1 MKTNWQKDIHD
12 RLGSYEKDAPEGLW
26 EGISRELPKLNDGV
40 MLTHK
45 PQRTAK
51 FRMWRVAGVAA
62 AASVALVIGYNFL
75 GNSAKD
81 NINIATNT
89 PKHPNMLASNQKPL
103 GNEPTGVCAEQATHS
118 ADDLLSEQPV
128 LASASMEQPV
138 LASAS
143 TEQPTLA
150 NASTETDVK
159 VISSKEENSSKE
171 EYSKK
176 EENGKEN
183 EQAEVKPEKREDSR
197 VLPKSQN
204 DALLAYND
212 LTERRGSADVSSR
225 WSVSTGAMGG
235 LGASSTTTAYGDYLV
250 LASPGVMD
258 AKDSPMLDMNTVNR
272 DVEQKTEYDH
282 HLPIRIGLS
291 VAYALTDRLSIS
303 SGLTYTRLSSDI
315 KDASRESKYIGE
327 QRLHYVGIP
336 VNVSYKVASFRWI
349 SLYGTAG
356 VLAEKCVSGT
366 TDEGYVENNTMKYT
380 NTQDISSKP
389 LQMSVNA
396 GVGIQFDFVD
406 NVGIYAE
413 PGLSYYFD
421 DGSAL
426 QTIYK
431 EKPLNF
437 NLNVG
442 VRFKL
447 GKWKQ

>member
-62 AASVALVIGYNFL
+62 AASVALVIGYSFL

-89 PKHPNMLASNQKPL
+89 PKHPNMLASNKKSL

-212 LTERRGSADVSSR
+212 LTERRGSADASSR
-225 WSVSTGAMGG
+225 WTVSTGAMGG
-235 LGASSTTTAYGDYLV
+235 LGASGTTTAYGDYLV
-250 LASPGVMD
+250 LSCPGVMD

-282 HLPIRIGLS
+282 HLPIRIGLN

-336 VNVSYKVASFRWI
+336 VNVSYKVASFRWLG
-349 SLYGTAG
+349 LYGTAG

-396 GVGIQFDFVD
+396 GVGIQFDFID

-447 GKWKQ
+447 GKWKP

>member
-26 EGISRELPKLNDGV
+26 EGISRRMPKLNDGG
-40 MLTHK
+40 MLTDK

-62 AASVALVIGYNFL
+62 AASVALVIGYNLL
-75 GNSAKD
+75 GNDVQD
-81 NINIATNT
+81 NINIPTNT
-89 PKHPNMLASNQKPL
+89 TKHPNILASNKKPL
-103 GNEPTGVCAEQATHS
+103 GNEPTGICAEQATHS
-118 ADDLLSEQPV
+118 ADDLLSEQPA
-128 LASASMEQPV
+128 LAK
-138 LASAS
+138 AS

-150 NASTETDVK
+150 SASTETDVK
-159 VISSKEENSSKE
+159 EISSKKENSKEEN
-171 EYSKK
+171 
-176 EENGKEN
+176 G
-183 EQAEVKPEKREDSR
+183 QAEVKPEKREDNR
-197 VLPKSQN
+197 MLRKNQD

-212 LTERRGSADVSSR
+212 VTERSGSTDAPSR

-235 LGASSTTTAYGDYLV
+235 LGASGTTTAYGDYLV
-250 LASPGVMD
+250 LSCPGGAD
-258 AKDSPMLDMNTVNR
+258 TKNSPMLDMSSVNR
-272 DVEQKTEYDH
+272 DVETKTEYEH

-315 KDASRESKYIGE
+315 KDPSRESKYIGE
-327 QRLHYVGIP
+327 QRLHYIGIP

-396 GVGIQFDFVD
+396 GVGIQFDFID

-447 GKWKQ
+447 EKRKP

>member
-26 EGISRELPKLNDGV
+26 EGISRELPKLNDGG
-40 MLTHK
+40 MLTDK

-51 FRMWRVAGVAA
+51 FRMWRVAGVAV

-75 GNSAKD
+75 GNDVQD
-81 NINIATNT
+81 NINIPTNT
-89 PKHPNMLASNQKPL
+89 TNHHNMLASNKKPL
-103 GNEPTGVCAEQATHS
+103 GNEPTDICADQVTHS
-118 ADDLLSEQPV
+118 ADDLLSEQPK
-128 LASASMEQPV
+128 LYKAY
-138 LASAS
+138 

-150 NASTETDVK
+150 SASTETDVK
-159 VISSKEENSSKE
+159 EISSKEENS
-171 EYSKK
+171 KK
-176 EENGKEN
+176 ENKQTET
-183 EQAEVKPEKREDSR
+183 KPAKREDSY
-197 VLPKSQN
+197 VLPHN
-204 DALLAYND
+204 PDNNLLAFND
-212 LTERRGSADVSSR
+212 MTERRGDEDAPSR

-235 LGASSTTTAYGDYLV
+235 LGASGTTTAYGDHLV
-250 LASPGVMD
+250 FSSPGVAD
-258 AKDSPMLDMNTVNR
+258 TKDSPMLDMNTINR
-272 DVEQKTEYDH
+272 DIETKTEYDH

-303 SGLTYTRLSSDI
+303 SGLTYTRLASDI

-336 VNVSYKVASFRWI
+336 VNVSYKVASFRWLG
-349 SLYGTAG
+349 LYGTAG

-380 NTQDISSKP
+380 NTHDISSKP

-396 GVGIQFDFVD
+396 GVGIQFDLID

-447 GKWKQ
+447 EKRKP

>member
-26 EGISRELPKLNDGV
+26 EGISRRMPKLNDGG
-40 MLTHK
+40 MLTDK

-75 GNSAKD
+75 GNDTKD
-81 NINIATNT
+81 NINIPTNT

-103 GNEPTGVCAEQATHS
+103 GNEPTGVNADQTTHS
-118 ADDLLSEQPV
+118 ADNLLSEQPT
-128 LASASMEQPV
+128 LASA
-138 LASAS
+138 L

-150 NASTETDVK
+150 SASTETDVK
-159 VISSKEENSSKE
+159 EISSKEED
-171 EYSKK
+171 SKK

-212 LTERRGSADVSSR
+212 LTERRGSADASSR
-225 WSVSTGAMGG
+225 WTVSTGAMGG
-235 LGASSTTTAYGDYLV
+235 LGASGTTTAYGDYLV
-250 LASPGVMD
+250 LSCPGGAD
-258 AKDSPMLDMNTVNR
+258 TKDSPMLDMSSVNR
-272 DVEQKTEYDH
+272 DVETKTEYEH

-336 VNVSYKVASFRWI
+336 VNVSYKVASFRWLG
-349 SLYGTAG
+349 LYGTAG

-380 NTQDISSKP
+380 NTHDISSKP

-396 GVGIQFDFVD
+396 GVGIQFDFID

-447 GKWKQ
+447 EKRKP

>member
-26 EGISRELPKLNDGV
+26 EGISRRMPKLNDGV

-75 GNSAKD
+75 GNDTKD

-89 PKHPNMLASNQKPL
+89 TNHHNMLASSQKPI
-103 GNEPTGVCAEQATHS
+103 GNEPTDICADQATHS
-118 ADDLLSEQPV
+118 ADDLLSEQPT
-128 LASASMEQPV
+128 LAN
-138 LASAS
+138 AS

-150 NASTETDVK
+150 SASTETDVK
-159 VISSKEENSSKE
+159 EIGSKEENSSKE
-171 EYSKK
+171 EDSKK

-235 LGASSTTTAYGDYLV
+235 LGASGTTTAYGDYLV
-250 LASPGVMD
+250 LSCPGGAD
-258 AKDSPMLDMNTVNR
+258 TKDSPMLDMNTVNR

-336 VNVSYKVASFRWI
+336 VNVSYKVASFRWLG
-349 SLYGTAG
+349 LYGTAG

-396 GVGIQFDFVD
+396 GVGIQFDIID

-447 GKWKQ
+447 SKY

>member
-26 EGISRELPKLNDGV
+26 EGISRELPKLNDGD

-45 PQRTAK
+45 PQRTAM

-62 AASVALVIGYNFL
+62 AASVALVIGYSFL
-75 GNSAKD
+75 GNDVQD
-81 NINIATNT
+81 NINIPTNT
-89 PKHPNMLASNQKPL
+89 TKHPNMLASSQKPL
-103 GNEPTGVCAEQATHS
+103 GNEPTGVSADQTTHS
-118 ADDLLSEQPV
+118 ADNLLAEQPT
-128 LASASMEQPV
+128 LAKASTEQPK

-150 NASTETDVK
+150 SASMETDVK
-159 VISSKEENSSKE
+159 EISSKEENS
-171 EYSKK
+171 K
-176 EENGKEN
+176 EENKQTET
-183 EQAEVKPEKREDSR
+183 KPMKREDGY
-197 VLPKSQN
+197 VLPHNQDN
-204 DALLAYND
+204 NLLAFND
-212 LTERRGSADVSSR
+212 MTERRGDEDAPSR

-235 LGASSTTTAYGDYLV
+235 LGASGTTTAYGDHLV
-250 LASPGVMD
+250 LSSPGVAD
-258 AKDSPMLDMNTVNR
+258 TKDSPMLDMNTINR
-272 DVEQKTEYDH
+272 DIETKTEYDH

-336 VNVSYKVASFRWI
+336 VNVSYKVASSRWI

-396 GVGIQFDFVD
+396 GVGIQFDFID

-447 GKWKQ
+447 SKY

>member
-26 EGISRELPKLNDGV
+26 EGISRKLPKLNDGV

-62 AASVALVIGYNFL
+62 AASVALVIGYSFL
-75 GNSAKD
+75 GNDVQD
-81 NINIATNT
+81 NINIPTNT
-89 PKHPNMLASNQKPL
+89 TKHPNMLASSQKPL
-103 GNEPTGVCAEQATHS
+103 GNEPTGVSADQTTHS
-118 ADDLLSEQPV
+118 ADNLLAEQPT
-128 LASASMEQPV
+128 LAKASTEQPK

-150 NASTETDVK
+150 SASTETDVK
-159 VISSKEENSSKE
+159 EISSKEENS
-171 EYSKK
+171 K
-176 EENGKEN
+176 EENKQTET
-183 EQAEVKPEKREDSR
+183 KPVKREDSY
-197 VLPKSQN
+197 VLPHNQDN
-204 DALLAYND
+204 NLLAFND
-212 LTERRGSADVSSR
+212 MTERRGDEDAPSR

-235 LGASSTTTAYGDYLV
+235 LGASGTTTAYGDYLV
-250 LASPGVMD
+250 LSCPGVAD
-258 AKDSPMLDMNTVNR
+258 TKDSPMLDMNTINR
-272 DVEQKTEYDH
+272 DIETKTEYDH

-303 SGLTYTRLSSDI
+303 SGLTYMRLSSDI

-336 VNVSYKVASFRWI
+336 VNVSYKVASSRWI

-366 TDEGYVENNTMKYT
+366 TDEGYAENNTMKYT

-396 GVGIQFDFVD
+396 GVGIQFDIID

-447 GKWKQ
+447 SKY

>member
-26 EGISRELPKLNDGV
+26 EGISRRMPKLNDGG
-40 MLTHK
+40 MLTDK

-75 GNSAKD
+75 GNDTKD
-81 NINIATNT
+81 NINIPTNT
-89 PKHPNMLASNQKPL
+89 TKHPNILASNKKPI

-118 ADDLLSEQPV
+118 ADDLLSDQPK
-128 LASASMEQPV
+128 LAN
-138 LASAS
+138 AS

-150 NASTETDVK
+150 SASTETNVK
-159 VISSKEENSSKE
+159 EIGSKEENS
-171 EYSKK
+171 KK
-176 EENGKEN
+176 ENG
-183 EQAEVKPEKREDSR
+183 QTEVKPEKREDNR
-197 VLPKSQN
+197 MLRKNQD

-212 LTERRGSADVSSR
+212 VTERSGSTDAPSR

-235 LGASSTTTAYGDYLV
+235 LGASGTTTAYGDYLV
-250 LASPGVMD
+250 LSCPGGAD
-258 AKDSPMLDMNTVNR
+258 TKDSPMLDMSSVNR
-272 DVEQKTEYDH
+272 DVETKTEYEH

-336 VNVSYKVASFRWI
+336 VNVSYKVASSRWI

-380 NTQDISSKP
+380 NTHDISSKP
-389 LQMSVNA
+389 LQMSINA
-396 GVGIQFDFVD
+396 GVGIQFDFID

-447 GKWKQ
+447 EKRKP

>member
-1 MKTNWQKDIHD
+1 MKKNWQKDIHD

-26 EGISRELPKLNDGV
+26 EGISRELPKLNDGG
-40 MLTHK
+40 MLTDK

-62 AASVALVIGYNFL
+62 AASVALVIGYSFL

-89 PKHPNMLASNQKPL
+89 TKHPNMLASSQKPL
-103 GNEPTGVCAEQATHS
+103 GNEPTGVSADQATHS
-118 ADDLLSEQPV
+118 ADDLL
-128 LASASMEQPV
+128 A
-138 LASAS
+138 
-143 TEQPTLA
+143 EQPTLA
-150 NASTETDVK
+150 NASTEQPTLAKASTETDVK
-159 VISSKEENSSKE
+159 EIGSKEENS
-171 EYSKK
+171 K
-176 EENGKEN
+176 EENKQTET
-183 EQAEVKPEKREDSR
+183 KPAKREDSY
-197 VLPKSQN
+197 VLPHN
-204 DALLAYND
+204 PDNNLLAFND
-212 LTERRGSADVSSR
+212 MTERRGDEDAPSR

-235 LGASSTTTAYGDYLV
+235 LGASGTTTAYGDHLV
-250 LASPGVMD
+250 LSSPGVAD
-258 AKDSPMLDMNTVNR
+258 TKDSPMLDMNTINR
-272 DVEQKTEYDH
+272 DIETKTEYEH

-315 KDASRESKYIGE
+315 KDTSRESKYIGE

-336 VNVSYKVASFRWI
+336 VNVSYKVASSRWI

-366 TDEGYVENNTMKYT
+366 TDEGYVENNTMKHT

-396 GVGIQFDFVD
+396 GVGIQFDFID

-447 GKWKQ
+447 SKY

>member
-26 EGISRELPKLNDGV
+26 EGISRRMPKLNDGV

-51 FRMWRVAGVAA
+51 FWMWRVAGVAA

-75 GNSAKD
+75 GNDTKD

-89 PKHPNMLASNQKPL
+89 TKHPNILASNKKPL
-103 GNEPTGVCAEQATHS
+103 GNEPTDICADQATHS
-118 ADDLLSEQPV
+118 ADDLLAEQPT
-128 LASASMEQPV
+128 LAN
-138 LASAS
+138 AS

-150 NASTETDVK
+150 NASTEQPALASASTETDVK
-159 VISSKEENSSKE
+159 EISSKEENSSKE
-171 EYSKK
+171 EDSKK
-176 EENGKEN
+176 ENGKEN

-212 LTERRGSADVSSR
+212 LTERRGSADALSR
-225 WSVSTGAMGG
+225 WTVSTGAMGG
-235 LGASSTTTAYGDYLV
+235 LGASGTTTAYGDYLV
-250 LASPGVMD
+250 LASPGAMD

-303 SGLTYTRLSSDI
+303 SGLTYTRLASDI

-336 VNVSYKVASFRWI
+336 VNVSYKVASSRWI

-396 GVGIQFDFVD
+396 GVGIQFDFID

-447 GKWKQ
+447 GK

>member
-45 PQRTAK
+45 PQRNAA

-75 GNSAKD
+75 GNDVQD
-81 NINIATNT
+81 NINIPTNT
-89 PKHPNMLASNQKPL
+89 TNHHNMLASNKKPI

-118 ADDLLSEQPV
+118 ADDLLSEQPK
-128 LASASMEQPV
+128 LYKAY
-138 LASAS
+138 

-150 NASTETDVK
+150 SASTETDVK
-159 VISSKEENSSKE
+159 EISSKEENS
-171 EYSKK
+171 KK
-176 EENGKEN
+176 ENG
-183 EQAEVKPEKREDSR
+183 QTEVKPEKREDNR
-197 VLPKSQN
+197 MLRKNQD

-212 LTERRGSADVSSR
+212 VTERSGSTDAPSR

-235 LGASSTTTAYGDYLV
+235 LGASGTTTAYGDYLV
-250 LASPGVMD
+250 LSCPGVMD
-258 AKDSPMLDMNTVNR
+258 TKDSPMLDMSSVNR
-272 DVEQKTEYDH
+272 DEETKTEYAH

-336 VNVSYKVASFRWI
+336 VNVSYKVASSRWI

-380 NTQDISSKP
+380 NTHDISSKP
-389 LQMSVNA
+389 LQMSINA
-396 GVGIQFDFVD
+396 GVGIQFDFID

-447 GKWKQ
+447 EKRKP

>member
-75 GNSAKD
+75 GNDVQD
-81 NINIATNT
+81 NINIPTNT
-89 PKHPNMLASNQKPL
+89 TNHHNMLASNKKPL
-103 GNEPTGVCAEQATHS
+103 GNDPTGVCAEQATHS
-118 ADDLLSEQPV
+118 EDNLL
-128 LASASMEQPV
+128 A
-138 LASAS
+138 
-143 TEQPTLA
+143 EQPTLA
-150 NASTETDVK
+150 NASTEQPTLASASMETDVK
-159 VISSKEENSSKE
+159 EISNKEENSKEENN
-171 EYSKK
+171 SKK
-176 EENGKEN
+176 EENSKKEN
-183 EQAEVKPEKREDSR
+183 GQTEVKPEKREDNR
-197 VLPKSQN
+197 MLRKNQD

-212 LTERRGSADVSSR
+212 VTERRGSADASSR
-225 WSVSTGAMGG
+225 WTVSTGAMGG
-235 LGASSTTTAYGDYLV
+235 LGASGTTTAYSDYLV
-250 LASPGVMD
+250 LSCPGVAD
-258 AKDSPMLDMNTVNR
+258 TKDSPMLDMSSVNR
-272 DVEQKTEYDH
+272 DVETKTEYEH

-336 VNVSYKVASFRWI
+336 VNASYKVASSRWI

-380 NTQDISSKP
+380 NTHDISSKP

-396 GVGIQFDFVD
+396 GVGIQFDFID

-447 GKWKQ
+447 EKRKP

>member
-26 EGISRELPKLNDGV
+26 EGISRRMPKLNDGG
-40 MLTHK
+40 MLTDK

-51 FRMWRVAGVAA
+51 FRMWRVAGVAV

-75 GNSAKD
+75 GNDVQD
-81 NINIATNT
+81 NINIPTNT
-89 PKHPNMLASNQKPL
+89 TNHHNMLASSQKPI

-118 ADDLLSEQPV
+118 ADDLLSEQPK
-128 LASASMEQPV
+128 LAK
-138 LASAS
+138 
-143 TEQPTLA
+143 
-150 NASTETDVK
+150 ASTETDVK
-159 VISSKEENSSKE
+159 EIGSKKENSKEEN
-171 EYSKK
+171 
-176 EENGKEN
+176 G
-183 EQAEVKPEKREDSR
+183 QTEVKPEKREDNR
-197 VLPKSQN
+197 MLRKNQD

-212 LTERRGSADVSSR
+212 VTERSGSTDAPSR

-235 LGASSTTTAYGDYLV
+235 LGASGTTTAYGDYLV
-250 LASPGVMD
+250 LSCPGVMD
-258 AKDSPMLDMNTVNR
+258 TKDSPMLDMSSVNR
-272 DVEQKTEYDH
+272 DEETKTEYEH

-336 VNVSYKVASFRWI
+336 VNVSYKVASSRWI

-380 NTQDISSKP
+380 NTHDISSKP

-396 GVGIQFDFVD
+396 GVGIQFDFID

-447 GKWKQ
+447 EKRKP

>member
-26 EGISRELPKLNDGV
+26 EGISRRMPKLNDGG
-40 MLTHK
+40 MLTDK

-51 FRMWRVAGVAA
+51 FRMWRVAGVAV

-75 GNSAKD
+75 GNDVQD
-81 NINIATNT
+81 NINIPTNT
-89 PKHPNMLASNQKPL
+89 TNHHNMLASNKKPI

-118 ADDLLSEQPV
+118 ADDLLSEQPK
-128 LASASMEQPV
+128 LYKAY
-138 LASAS
+138 

-150 NASTETDVK
+150 SASTETDVK
-159 VISSKEENSSKE
+159 EIGSKEENS
-171 EYSKK
+171 KK
-176 EENGKEN
+176 ENG
-183 EQAEVKPEKREDSR
+183 QTEVKPEKREDNR
-197 VLPKSQN
+197 MLRKNQD

-212 LTERRGSADVSSR
+212 VTERSGSTDAPSR

-235 LGASSTTTAYGDYLV
+235 LGASGTTTAYGDYLV
-250 LASPGVMD
+250 LSCPGGAD
-258 AKDSPMLDMNTVNR
+258 TKDSPMLDMSSVNR
-272 DVEQKTEYDH
+272 DEETKTEYEH

-336 VNVSYKVASFRWI
+336 VNVSYKVASSRWI

-380 NTQDISSKP
+380 NTHDISSKP

-396 GVGIQFDFVD
+396 GVGIQFDFID

-447 GKWKQ
+447 SKF

>member
-26 EGISRELPKLNDGV
+26 EGISRRMPKLNDGG
-40 MLTHK
+40 MLTDK

-75 GNSAKD
+75 GNDTKD
-81 NINIATNT
+81 NINIPTNT
-89 PKHPNMLASNQKPL
+89 TKHPNMLASNKKPL
-103 GNEPTGVCAEQATHS
+103 GNEPTGICADQATHS
-118 ADDLLSEQPV
+118 ADDLLSEQPA
-128 LASASMEQPV
+128 LAK
-138 LASAS
+138 AS

-159 VISSKEENSSKE
+159 EISSKKENSKEEN
-171 EYSKK
+171 
-176 EENGKEN
+176 G
-183 EQAEVKPEKREDSR
+183 QTEVKPEKREDNR
-197 VLPKSQN
+197 MLRKNQD

-212 LTERRGSADVSSR
+212 VTERSGSTDAPSR

-235 LGASSTTTAYGDYLV
+235 LGASGTTTAYGDYLV
-250 LASPGVMD
+250 LSCPGGAD
-258 AKDSPMLDMNTVNR
+258 TKDSPMLDMSSVNR

-336 VNVSYKVASFRWI
+336 VNVSYKVASSRWI

-396 GVGIQFDFVD
+396 GVGIQFDFID

-447 GKWKQ
+447 SKF

>member
-26 EGISRELPKLNDGV
+26 EGISRRMPKLNDGG
-40 MLTHK
+40 MLTDK

-51 FRMWRVAGVAA
+51 FRMWRVAGVAV

-75 GNSAKD
+75 GNDTKD
-81 NINIATNT
+81 NINIPTNT
-89 PKHPNMLASNQKPL
+89 TKHPNILASNKKPI

-118 ADDLLSEQPV
+118 ADDLLSEQPK
-128 LASASMEQPV
+128 LYKAY
-138 LASAS
+138 

-150 NASTETDVK
+150 SASTETDVK
-159 VISSKEENSSKE
+159 EISSKEENS
-171 EYSKK
+171 KK
-176 EENGKEN
+176 ENG
-183 EQAEVKPEKREDSR
+183 QTEVKPEKREDNR
-197 VLPKSQN
+197 MIRKNQD

-212 LTERRGSADVSSR
+212 VTERSGSTDAPSR

-235 LGASSTTTAYGDYLV
+235 LGASGTTTAYGDYLV
-250 LASPGVMD
+250 LSCPGVMD
-258 AKDSPMLDMNTVNR
+258 TKDSPMLDMSSVNR
-272 DVEQKTEYDH
+272 DEETKTEYEH

-336 VNVSYKVASFRWI
+336 VNVSYKVASSRWI

-380 NTQDISSKP
+380 NTHDISSKP
-389 LQMSVNA
+389 LQMSINA
-396 GVGIQFDFVD
+396 GVGIQFDFID

-447 GKWKQ
+447 EKRKP

>member
-62 AASVALVIGYNFL
+62 AASVALVIGYSFL

-89 PKHPNMLASNQKPL
+89 PKHPNMLASSQKPL

-118 ADDLLSEQPV
+118 EDNLLAEQPT
-128 LASASMEQPV
+128 LASASMEP
-138 LASAS
+138 
-143 TEQPTLA
+143 
-150 NASTETDVK
+150 DVK
-159 VISSKEENSSKE
+159 EISSKEENS
-171 EYSKK
+171 K
-176 EENGKEN
+176 EENKQTE
-183 EQAEVKPEKREDSR
+183 AKTAKREDSY
-197 VLPKSQN
+197 VLPHN
-204 DALLAYND
+204 PDNNLLAFND
-212 LTERRGSADVSSR
+212 MTERSGDEDAPSR

-235 LGASSTTTAYGDYLV
+235 LGASGTTIAYGDHLV
-250 LASPGVMD
+250 LSSPGVAD
-258 AKDSPMLDMNTVNR
+258 TKDSPMLDMNTINR
-272 DVEQKTEYDH
+272 DIETKTEYEH

-315 KDASRESKYIGE
+315 KDTSRESKYIGE

-336 VNVSYKVASFRWI
+336 VNVSYKVASSRWI

-366 TDEGYVENNTMKYT
+366 TDEGYVENNTMKHT

-396 GVGIQFDFVD
+396 GVGIQFDFID

-447 GKWKQ
+447 SKY

>member
-26 EGISRELPKLNDGV
+26 EGISRELPKLNDGG
-40 MLTHK
+40 MLTDK

-75 GNSAKD
+75 GNDVQD
-81 NINIATNT
+81 NINIPTNT
-89 PKHPNMLASNQKPL
+89 TNHHNMLASNKKPL
-103 GNEPTGVCAEQATHS
+103 GNEPTDICADQVTHS
-118 ADDLLSEQPV
+118 ADDLLSDQPK
-128 LASASMEQPV
+128 LAN
-138 LASAS
+138 AS

-150 NASTETDVK
+150 SASTETNVK
-159 VISSKEENSSKE
+159 EIGSKEENS
-171 EYSKK
+171 KK
-176 EENGKEN
+176 ENG
-183 EQAEVKPEKREDSR
+183 QTEVKPEKREDNR
-197 VLPKSQN
+197 MLRKNQD

-212 LTERRGSADVSSR
+212 VTERSGSTDAPSR

-235 LGASSTTTAYGDYLV
+235 LGASGTTTAYGDYLV
-250 LASPGVMD
+250 LSCPGGAD
-258 AKDSPMLDMNTVNR
+258 TKDSPMLDMSSVNR
-272 DVEQKTEYDH
+272 DVETKTEYEH

-336 VNVSYKVASFRWI
+336 VNVSYKVASFRWLG
-349 SLYGTAG
+349 LYGTAG

-380 NTQDISSKP
+380 NTHDISSKP

-396 GVGIQFDFVD
+396 GVGIQFDFID

-447 GKWKQ
+447 SKF

>member
-26 EGISRELPKLNDGV
+26 EGISRGMPKLNDGG

-45 PQRTAK
+45 PQRKAV

-62 AASVALVIGYNFL
+62 AASVALVIGYSFL
-75 GNSAKD
+75 GNDVQD
-81 NINIATNT
+81 NINIPTNT
-89 PKHPNMLASNQKPL
+89 TKHPNMLASSQKPL
-103 GNEPTGVCAEQATHS
+103 GNEPTGVSADQTTHS
-118 ADDLLSEQPV
+118 ADNLLAEQPT
-128 LASASMEQPV
+128 LAKASTEQPK

-150 NASTETDVK
+150 SASMKTDVK
-159 VISSKEENSSKE
+159 VISSKEED
-171 EYSKK
+171 SKK

-212 LTERRGSADVSSR
+212 LTERRGSADALSR
-225 WSVSTGAMGG
+225 WTVSTGAMGG
-235 LGASSTTTAYGDYLV
+235 LGASGTTTAYGDYLV
-250 LASPGVMD
+250 LASPGAMD

-303 SGLTYTRLSSDI
+303 SGLTYTRLASDI

-336 VNVSYKVASFRWI
+336 VNVSYKVASFRWLG
-349 SLYGTAG
+349 LYGTAG

-396 GVGIQFDFVD
+396 GVGIQFDFID

-447 GKWKQ
+447 GK

>member
-26 EGISRELPKLNDGV
+26 EGISRRMPKLNDGG
-40 MLTHK
+40 MLTDK

-62 AASVALVIGYNFL
+62 AASVALVIGYSFL
-75 GNSAKD
+75 GNDVQD
-81 NINIATNT
+81 NINIPTNT
-89 PKHPNMLASNQKPL
+89 TKHPNMLASSQKPI
-103 GNEPTGVCAEQATHS
+103 GNEPTGVCADQATHS
-118 ADDLLSEQPV
+118 ADDLLSEQPT
-128 LASASMEQPV
+128 LAK
-138 LASAS
+138 AS

-150 NASTETDVK
+150 SASTETDVK
-159 VISSKEENSSKE
+159 EISSKKENSKEEN
-171 EYSKK
+171 
-176 EENGKEN
+176 G
-183 EQAEVKPEKREDSR
+183 QAEVKPEKRKDNR
-197 VLPKSQN
+197 MLRKNQD
-204 DALLAYND
+204 DALLAFND
-212 LTERRGSADVSSR
+212 MTERRGDEDAPSR

-235 LGASSTTTAYGDYLV
+235 LGASGTTTAYGDYLV
-250 LASPGVMD
+250 LSCPGAAD
-258 AKDSPMLDMNTVNR
+258 TKDSPMLDMSSVNR
-272 DVEQKTEYDH
+272 DVETKTEYEH

-327 QRLHYVGIP
+327 QRLHYIGIP
-336 VNVSYKVASFRWI
+336 VNVSYKVASSRWI

-380 NTQDISSKP
+380 NTHDISSKP

-396 GVGIQFDFVD
+396 GVGIQFDFID

-447 GKWKQ
+447 GKWKP

>member
-26 EGISRELPKLNDGV
+26 EGISRRMPKLNDGV

-103 GNEPTGVCAEQATHS
+103 GNEPMGVNADQTTHS
-118 ADDLLSEQPV
+118 ADNLL
-128 LASASMEQPV
+128 A
-138 LASAS
+138 
-143 TEQPTLA
+143 EQPTLA
-150 NASTETDVK
+150 KASMEQSTLASASTETDVK
-159 VISSKEENSSKE
+159 EISSKEENS
-171 EYSKK
+171 
-176 EENGKEN
+176 NKEN
-183 EQAEVKPEKREDSR
+183 KQTETKPAKREDSY
-197 VLPKSQN
+197 VLPHN
-204 DALLAYND
+204 PDNNLLAFND
-212 LTERRGSADVSSR
+212 MTERRGDEDAPSR

-235 LGASSTTTAYGDYLV
+235 LGASGTTTAYGDYLV

-336 VNVSYKVASFRWI
+336 VNVSYKVASFRWLG
-349 SLYGTAG
+349 LYGTAG

-366 TDEGYVENNTMKYT
+366 TDEGYVVNNTVQQT
-380 NTQDISSKP
+380 NTHDISTKP

-396 GVGIQFDFVD
+396 GVGIQFDFID

-447 GKWKQ
+447 GK

>member
-75 GNSAKD
+75 GNDTKD
-81 NINIATNT
+81 NINIPTNT
-89 PKHPNMLASNQKPL
+89 TNHHNMLASNKKPL
-103 GNEPTGVCAEQATHS
+103 GNEPTDICAEQATHS
-118 ADDLLSEQPV
+118 ADDLLSDQPK
-128 LASASMEQPV
+128 LAN
-138 LASAS
+138 AS

-150 NASTETDVK
+150 SASTETDVNE
-159 VISSKEENSSKE
+159 IGSKEENS
-171 EYSKK
+171 KK
-176 EENGKEN
+176 ENG
-183 EQAEVKPEKREDSR
+183 QTEVKPEKREDNR
-197 VLPKSQN
+197 MLRKNQD

-212 LTERRGSADVSSR
+212 VTERSGSTDVPSR

-235 LGASSTTTAYGDYLV
+235 LGASGTTTAYGDYLV
-250 LASPGVMD
+250 LSCPGGAD
-258 AKDSPMLDMNTVNR
+258 TKDSPMLDMSSVNR
-272 DVEQKTEYDH
+272 DVETKTEYEH

-303 SGLTYTRLSSDI
+303 SGLTYTRLASDI

-336 VNVSYKVASFRWI
+336 VNVSYKVASSRWI

-396 GVGIQFDFVD
+396 GVGIQFDFID

-447 GKWKQ
+447 EKRKP

>member
-26 EGISRELPKLNDGV
+26 EGFSRGMPKLNDGG

-45 PQRTAK
+45 PQRKAV

-62 AASVALVIGYNFL
+62 AASVALVIGYSFL
-75 GNSAKD
+75 GNDVQD
-81 NINIATNT
+81 NINIPTNT
-89 PKHPNMLASNQKPL
+89 TKHPNMLASSQKPL
-103 GNEPTGVCAEQATHS
+103 GNEPTGVSADQTTHS
-118 ADDLLSEQPV
+118 ADNLLAEQPT
-128 LASASMEQPV
+128 LAKASTEQPK

-150 NASTETDVK
+150 SAFTETDVK
-159 VISSKEENSSKE
+159 EISSKDENSKD
-171 EYSKK
+171 
-176 EENGKEN
+176 EN

-204 DALLAYND
+204 VALLAYND
-212 LTERRGSADVSSR
+212 LTERRGSADASSR
-225 WSVSTGAMGG
+225 WTVSTGAMGG
-235 LGASSTTTAYGDYLV
+235 LGASGTTTAYGDYLV

-336 VNVSYKVASFRWI
+336 VNVSYKVASSRWI

-366 TDEGYVENNTMKYT
+366 TDEGYAENNTMKYT
-380 NTQDISSKP
+380 NTHDISSKP

-396 GVGIQFDFVD
+396 GVGIQFDFID

-442 VRFKL
+442 VRFRLSKY
-447 GKWKQ
+447 

>member
-26 EGISRELPKLNDGV
+26 EGISRRLPKLNDGG

-45 PQRTAK
+45 PQRKAA
-51 FRMWRVAGVAA
+51 FRMWRMAGVAA
-62 AASVALVIGYNFL
+62 AASVALVIGYSFL
-75 GNSAKD
+75 GNDTKD

-89 PKHPNMLASNQKPL
+89 PKHPNMLASNKKPL
-103 GNEPTGVCAEQATHS
+103 GNEPTGVSADQAMHS
-118 ADDLLSEQPV
+118 EDDLLSEQPK
-128 LASASMEQPV
+128 LAN
-138 LASAS
+138 AS

-150 NASTETDVK
+150 SVSTEQPTLASASTETDVK
-159 VISSKEENSSKE
+159 EISSKEENKQTVTNKQTE
-171 EYSKK
+171 T
-176 EENGKEN
+176 
-183 EQAEVKPEKREDSR
+183 KPAKREDSY
-197 VLPKSQN
+197 VLPHNQDN
-204 DALLAYND
+204 NLLAFND
-212 LTERRGSADVSSR
+212 MTERRGDEDVPSR

-235 LGASSTTTAYGDYLV
+235 LGASGTTTAYGDHLV
-250 LASPGVMD
+250 LSSPGVAD
-258 AKDSPMLDMNTVNR
+258 TKDSPMLDMNTINR
-272 DVEQKTEYDH
+272 DIETKTEYDH

-291 VAYALTDRLSIS
+291 VAYALTDRMSIS

-315 KDASRESKYIGE
+315 KDTSRESKYIGE

-336 VNVSYKVASFRWI
+336 VNVSYKVASSRWI

-380 NTQDISSKP
+380 NTHDISSKP

-396 GVGIQFDFVD
+396 GVGIQFDFID

-447 GKWKQ
+447 SKY

>member
-26 EGISRELPKLNDGV
+26 EGISRRMPKLNDGG

-62 AASVALVIGYNFL
+62 AASVALVIGYSFL

-81 NINIATNT
+81 NINIPTNT
-89 PKHPNMLASNQKPL
+89 TKHPNMLASSQKPI
-103 GNEPTGVCAEQATHS
+103 GNEPTGVCAKQATHS
-118 ADDLLSEQPV
+118 EDNLLAEQPA
-128 LASASMEQPV
+128 LAN
-138 LASAS
+138 AS

-150 NASTETDVK
+150 SASMKTDVK
-159 VISSKEENSSKE
+159 EIGNKEENSKE
-171 EYSKK
+171 TNKQTET
-176 EENGKEN
+176 
-183 EQAEVKPEKREDSR
+183 KPAKREDSY
-197 VLPKSQN
+197 VLPHNQDN
-204 DALLAYND
+204 NLLAFND
-212 LTERRGSADVSSR
+212 MTERRGDEDAPSR

-235 LGASSTTTAYGDYLV
+235 LGASGTTIAYGDYLV
-250 LASPGVMD
+250 LSCPGVAD
-258 AKDSPMLDMNTVNR
+258 TKDSPMLDMNTINR
-272 DVEQKTEYDH
+272 DIETKTEYDH

-336 VNVSYKVASFRWI
+336 VNVSYKVASSRWI

-396 GVGIQFDFVD
+396 GVGIQFDFID

-442 VRFKL
+442 VRFKFS
-447 GKWKQ
+447 KY

>member
-26 EGISRELPKLNDGV
+26 EGISRELPKLNDGG
-40 MLTHK
+40 MLTDK

-75 GNSAKD
+75 GNDTKD
-81 NINIATNT
+81 NINIPTNT
-89 PKHPNMLASNQKPL
+89 TKHPNMLASSQKPL
-103 GNEPTGVCAEQATHS
+103 GNEPTGVSAEQATHS
-118 ADDLLSEQPV
+118 ADDLLSEQPK
-128 LASASMEQPV
+128 LYKAY
-138 LASAS
+138 

-150 NASTETDVK
+150 SASTETDVK
-159 VISSKEENSSKE
+159 EISSKEENS
-171 EYSKK
+171 KK
-176 EENGKEN
+176 ENG
-183 EQAEVKPEKREDSR
+183 QTEVKQEKREDNR
-197 VLPKSQN
+197 MLRKNQD

-212 LTERRGSADVSSR
+212 VTERSGSTDAPSR

-235 LGASSTTTAYGDYLV
+235 LGASGTTTAYGDYLV
-250 LASPGVMD
+250 LSCPGGAD
-258 AKDSPMLDMNTVNR
+258 TKDSPMLDMSSVNR
-272 DVEQKTEYDH
+272 DVETKTEYEH

-336 VNVSYKVASFRWI
+336 VNVSYKVASSRWI

-380 NTQDISSKP
+380 NTHDISSKP

-396 GVGIQFDFVD
+396 GVGIQFDFID

-447 GKWKQ
+447 EKRKP

>member
-1 MKTNWQKDIHD
+1 
-12 RLGSYEKDAPEGLW
+12 
-26 EGISRELPKLNDGV
+26 
-40 MLTHK
+40 
-45 PQRTAK
+45 
-51 FRMWRVAGVAA
+51 
-62 AASVALVIGYNFL
+62 
-75 GNSAKD
+75 
-81 NINIATNT
+81 
-89 PKHPNMLASNQKPL
+89 
-103 GNEPTGVCAEQATHS
+103 
-118 ADDLLSEQPV
+118 
-128 LASASMEQPV
+128 
-138 LASAS
+138 
-143 TEQPTLA
+143 
-150 NASTETDVK
+150 
-159 VISSKEENSSKE
+159 
-171 EYSKK
+171 
-176 EENGKEN
+176 
-183 EQAEVKPEKREDSR
+183 
-197 VLPKSQN
+197 
-204 DALLAYND
+204 
-212 LTERRGSADVSSR
+212 
-225 WSVSTGAMGG
+225 
-235 LGASSTTTAYGDYLV
+235 
-250 LASPGVMD
+250 
-258 AKDSPMLDMNTVNR
+258 MNTINR
-272 DVEQKTEYDH
+272 DIETKTGYDH

-336 VNVSYKVASFRWI
+336 VNVSYKVASSRWI
-349 SLYGTAG
+349 CLYGTAG

-396 GVGIQFDFVD
+396 GVGIQFDIID

-447 GKWKQ
+447 GK

>member
-26 EGISRELPKLNDGV
+26 EGISRELPKLNDGG
-40 MLTHK
+40 MLTDK

-62 AASVALVIGYNFL
+62 AASVALVIGYSFL
-75 GNSAKD
+75 GNDTKD
-81 NINIATNT
+81 NINIPTNT
-89 PKHPNMLASNQKPL
+89 TKHPNMLASNKKSL
-103 GNEPTGVCAEQATHS
+103 GNEPTGVCADQATHS
-118 ADDLLSEQPV
+118 ADDLLAEQPK
-128 LASASMEQPV
+128 LAKASTEQST
-138 LASAS
+138 LAKAS
-143 TEQPTLA
+143 TEQPTLDSA
-150 NASTETDVK
+150 FTETDVK
-159 VISSKEENSSKE
+159 EISSKDENSSKE
-171 EYSKK
+171 EDSKK

-235 LGASSTTTAYGDYLV
+235 LGASGTTTAYGDYLV
-250 LASPGVMD
+250 LSCPGGAD
-258 AKDSPMLDMNTVNR
+258 TKDSPMLDMNTVNR

-303 SGLTYTRLSSDI
+303 SGLTYTRLASDI

-349 SLYGTAG
+349 SLYGTAE

-380 NTQDISSKP
+380 NTHNISSKP

-396 GVGIQFDFVD
+396 GVGIQFDFID

-447 GKWKQ
+447 SKY

>member
-26 EGISRELPKLNDGV
+26 EGISRELPKLNDGG
-40 MLTHK
+40 MLTDK

-62 AASVALVIGYNFL
+62 AASVALVIGYSFL

-81 NINIATNT
+81 NINIPTNT
-89 PKHPNMLASNQKPL
+89 TKHPNMLASSQKPI
-103 GNEPTGVCAEQATHS
+103 GNEPTGVCAKQATHS
-118 ADDLLSEQPV
+118 EDNLLAEQPA
-128 LASASMEQPV
+128 LAN
-138 LASAS
+138 AS

-150 NASTETDVK
+150 SASMKTDVK
-159 VISSKEENSSKE
+159 EIGNKEENSKE
-171 EYSKK
+171 TNKQTET
-176 EENGKEN
+176 
-183 EQAEVKPEKREDSR
+183 KPAKREDSY
-197 VLPKSQN
+197 VLPHNQDN
-204 DALLAYND
+204 NLLAFND
-212 LTERRGSADVSSR
+212 MTERRGDEDAPSR

-235 LGASSTTTAYGDYLV
+235 LGASGTTIAYGDYLV
-250 LASPGVMD
+250 LSCPGVAD
-258 AKDSPMLDMNTVNR
+258 TKDSPMLDMNTINR
-272 DVEQKTEYDH
+272 DIETKTEYDH

-336 VNVSYKVASFRWI
+336 VNVSYKVASSRWI

-396 GVGIQFDFVD
+396 GVGIQFDFID

-442 VRFKL
+442 VRFKFS
-447 GKWKQ
+447 KY

>member
-26 EGISRELPKLNDGV
+26 EGISRRMPKLNDGG
-40 MLTHK
+40 MLTDK

-62 AASVALVIGYNFL
+62 AASVALVIGYSFL
-75 GNSAKD
+75 GNDVQD
-81 NINIATNT
+81 NINIPTNT
-89 PKHPNMLASNQKPL
+89 TKHPNMLASNKKSL
-103 GNEPTGVCAEQATHS
+103 GNEPTDICAEQATHS
-118 ADDLLSEQPV
+118 ADDLLSEQPK
-128 LASASMEQPV
+128 LYKAY
-138 LASAS
+138 

-150 NASTETDVK
+150 SASTETDVK
-159 VISSKEENSSKE
+159 EIGSKEENS
-171 EYSKK
+171 KK
-176 EENGKEN
+176 ENKQTET
-183 EQAEVKPEKREDSR
+183 KPAKREDSY
-197 VLPKSQN
+197 VLPHN
-204 DALLAYND
+204 PDNNLLAFND
-212 LTERRGSADVSSR
+212 MTERKGDEDAPSR

-235 LGASSTTTAYGDYLV
+235 LGASGTTTAYGDYLV
-250 LASPGVMD
+250 LSCPGGAD
-258 AKDSPMLDMNTVNR
+258 TKDSPMLDMSSVNR
-272 DVEQKTEYDH
+272 DVETKTEYEH

-303 SGLTYTRLSSDI
+303 GGLTYTRLSSDI

-336 VNVSYKVASFRWI
+336 VNVSYKVASFRWLG
-349 SLYGTAG
+349 LYGTAG

-380 NTQDISSKP
+380 NTHDISSKP

-396 GVGIQFDFVD
+396 GVGIQFDFID

-447 GKWKQ
+447 EKRKP

>member
-26 EGISRELPKLNDGV
+26 EGISRRMPKLNDGG

-62 AASVALVIGYNFL
+62 AASVALVIGYSFL

-89 PKHPNMLASNQKPL
+89 TKHPNMLASSQKPL
-103 GNEPTGVCAEQATHS
+103 GNEPTGVSADQATHS
-118 ADDLLSEQPV
+118 EDNLLAEQPT
-128 LASASMEQPV
+128 LANASTEQPT

-150 NASTETDVK
+150 SVSTETDVK
-159 VISSKEENSSKE
+159 EISSKEENS
-171 EYSKK
+171 K
-176 EENGKEN
+176 EENKQTETKT
-183 EQAEVKPEKREDSR
+183 AKREDSY
-197 VLPKSQN
+197 VLPQN
-204 DALLAYND
+204 PDNNLLAFND
-212 LTERRGSADVSSR
+212 MTERRGDEDAPSR

-235 LGASSTTTAYGDYLV
+235 LGASGTTTAYGDHLV
-250 LASPGVMD
+250 LSSPGVAD
-258 AKDSPMLDMNTVNR
+258 TKDSPMLDMNTINR
-272 DVEQKTEYDH
+272 DIETKTEYDH

-336 VNVSYKVASFRWI
+336 VNISYKVASSRWI

-396 GVGIQFDFVD
+396 GVGIQFDFID

-442 VRFKL
+442 VRFRLSKY
-447 GKWKQ
+447 

>member
-26 EGISRELPKLNDGV
+26 EGISRKLPKLNDGG
-40 MLTHK
+40 MLTDK
-45 PQRTAK
+45 PQRKAA
-51 FRMWRVAGVAA
+51 FRMWRMAGVAA
-62 AASVALVIGYNFL
+62 AASVALVIGYGFL
-75 GNSAKD
+75 GNSAKN

-89 PKHPNMLASNQKPL
+89 TKHPNILASNKKPL
-103 GNEPTGVCAEQATHS
+103 GNEPTGVNADQTTHS
-118 ADDLLSEQPV
+118 ADNLLSEQPT
-128 LASASMEQPV
+128 LASA
-138 LASAS
+138 L

-150 NASTETDVK
+150 SASTETDVK
-159 VISSKEENSSKE
+159 EISSKEED
-171 EYSKK
+171 SKK

-212 LTERRGSADVSSR
+212 LTERRGSADALSR
-225 WSVSTGAMGG
+225 WTVSTGAMGG
-235 LGASSTTTAYGDYLV
+235 LGASGTTTAYGDYLV
-250 LASPGVMD
+250 LASPGAMD

-303 SGLTYTRLSSDI
+303 SGLTYTRLLSDI

-336 VNVSYKVASFRWI
+336 VNVSYKVASSRWI

-396 GVGIQFDFVD
+396 GVGIQFDFID

-447 GKWKQ
+447 SKY

>member
-26 EGISRELPKLNDGV
+26 EGISRRMPKLNDGG

-62 AASVALVIGYNFL
+62 AASVALVIGYSFF

-89 PKHPNMLASNQKPL
+89 TKHPNMLASNKKPL
-103 GNEPTGVCAEQATHS
+103 GNEPTDICADQATHS
-118 ADDLLSEQPV
+118 ADDLLSEQPK
-128 LASASMEQPV
+128 LAN
-138 LASAS
+138 AS

-150 NASTETDVK
+150 SASMKTDVK
-159 VISSKEENSSKE
+159 EISSKEENS
-171 EYSKK
+171 K
-176 EENGKEN
+176 EENKQTETKT
-183 EQAEVKPEKREDSR
+183 AKREDSY
-197 VLPKSQN
+197 VLPHN
-204 DALLAYND
+204 PDNNLLAFND
-212 LTERRGSADVSSR
+212 MTERSGDEDAPSR

-235 LGASSTTTAYGDYLV
+235 LGASGTTTAYGDYLV
-250 LASPGVMD
+250 LSCPGGAD
-258 AKDSPMLDMNTVNR
+258 TKDSPMLDMSSVNR
-272 DVEQKTEYDH
+272 DVETKTEYEH

-336 VNVSYKVASFRWI
+336 VNVSYKVASSRWI

-396 GVGIQFDFVD
+396 GVGIQFDIID

-447 GKWKQ
+447 SKY

>member
-26 EGISRELPKLNDGV
+26 EGISRRMPKLNDGG
-40 MLTHK
+40 MLTDK

-75 GNSAKD
+75 GNDTKD
-81 NINIATNT
+81 NINIPTNT
-89 PKHPNMLASNQKPL
+89 TKHPNMLASNKKPL
-103 GNEPTGVCAEQATHS
+103 GNEPTDICADQATHS
-118 ADDLLSEQPV
+118 ADDLLSEQPA
-128 LASASMEQPV
+128 LAKASTEQPT
-138 LASAS
+138 LAKASTEQPTLAKAS

-159 VISSKEENSSKE
+159 EISSKKENSKEEN
-171 EYSKK
+171 
-176 EENGKEN
+176 G
-183 EQAEVKPEKREDSR
+183 QTEVKPEKREDNR
-197 VLPKSQN
+197 MLRKNQD

-212 LTERRGSADVSSR
+212 VTERSGSTDAPSR

-235 LGASSTTTAYGDYLV
+235 LGASGTTTAYGDYLV
-250 LASPGVMD
+250 LSCPGGAD
-258 AKDSPMLDMNTVNR
+258 TKDSPMLDMSSVNR
-272 DVEQKTEYDH
+272 DVETKTEYEH

-336 VNVSYKVASFRWI
+336 VNVSYKVASSRWI

-380 NTQDISSKP
+380 NTHDISSKP

-396 GVGIQFDFVD
+396 GVGIQFDFID

-447 GKWKQ
+447 EKRKP

>member
-26 EGISRELPKLNDGV
+26 EGISRRMPKLNDGG
-40 MLTHK
+40 MLTDK
-45 PQRTAK
+45 PQRKAA

-62 AASVALVIGYNFL
+62 AASVALVIGYSFL
-75 GNSAKD
+75 GNDTKD
-81 NINIATNT
+81 NINLETNT
-89 PKHPNMLASNQKPL
+89 TKHPNMLASNKKPL

-118 ADDLLSEQPV
+118 ADDLLSEQPK
-128 LASASMEQPV
+128 LAK
-138 LASAS
+138 AS

-150 NASTETDVK
+150 STSTETDVK
-159 VISSKEENSSKE
+159 EIGSKEENS
-171 EYSKK
+171 K
-176 EENGKEN
+176 EENG
-183 EQAEVKPEKREDSR
+183 QTEVKPEKREDNR
-197 VLPKSQN
+197 MLRKNQD

-212 LTERRGSADVSSR
+212 VTERSGSTDAPSR

-235 LGASSTTTAYGDYLV
+235 LGASGTTTAYGDYLV
-250 LASPGVMD
+250 LSCPGGAD
-258 AKDSPMLDMNTVNR
+258 TKDSPMLDMSSVNR
-272 DVEQKTEYDH
+272 DVETKTEYEH

-336 VNVSYKVASFRWI
+336 VNVSYKVASSRWI

-380 NTQDISSKP
+380 NTHDISSKP

-396 GVGIQFDFVD
+396 GVGIQFDFID

-447 GKWKQ
+447 SKF

>member
-26 EGISRELPKLNDGV
+26 EGISRELPKLNDGG

-45 PQRTAK
+45 PQRKAV

-62 AASVALVIGYNFL
+62 AASVALVIGYSFL

-81 NINIATNT
+81 NINIPTNT
-89 PKHPNMLASNQKPL
+89 TKHPNMLASSQKPL
-103 GNEPTGVCAEQATHS
+103 GNEPMGVSAEQATHS
-118 ADDLLSEQPV
+118 ADDLLSEQPK
-128 LASASMEQPV
+128 LAN
-138 LASAS
+138 AS

-150 NASTETDVK
+150 SASMEPDVK
-159 VISSKEENSSKE
+159 EISSKEENS
-171 EYSKK
+171 K
-176 EENGKEN
+176 EENKQTET
-183 EQAEVKPEKREDSR
+183 KPAKREDSY
-197 VLPKSQN
+197 VLPHN
-204 DALLAYND
+204 PDNNLLAFND
-212 LTERRGSADVSSR
+212 MTERSGDEDAPSR

-235 LGASSTTTAYGDYLV
+235 LGASGTTTAYGDHLV
-250 LASPGVMD
+250 FSSPGVVD
-258 AKDSPMLDMNTVNR
+258 TKDSPMLDMNTINR
-272 DVEQKTEYDH
+272 DIETKTEYDH

-336 VNVSYKVASFRWI
+336 VNVSYKVASSRWI

-366 TDEGYVENNTMKYT
+366 TDEGYAENNTMKYT

-396 GVGIQFDFVD
+396 GVGIQFDFID

-447 GKWKQ
+447 SKY

>member
-26 EGISRELPKLNDGV
+26 EGISRRMPKLNDGG
-40 MLTHK
+40 MLTDK

-62 AASVALVIGYNFL
+62 AASVALVIGYSFL
-75 GNSAKD
+75 GNDTKD

-89 PKHPNMLASNQKPL
+89 TKHPNMLASNQKPL
-103 GNEPTGVCAEQATHS
+103 GNEPTDICAEQVTHS
-118 ADDLLSEQPV
+118 ADDLLSEQSA
-128 LASASMEQPV
+128 LAKA
-138 LASAS
+138 L

-150 NASTETDVK
+150 NASMETDVK
-159 VISSKEENSSKE
+159 EIGSKEENN
-171 EYSKK
+171 SKK
-176 EENGKEN
+176 EENSKKEN
-183 EQAEVKPEKREDSR
+183 GQTEVKPEKREDNR
-197 VLPKSQN
+197 MLRKNQD

-212 LTERRGSADVSSR
+212 VTERSGSTDVPSR

-235 LGASSTTTAYGDYLV
+235 LGASGTTTAYGDYLV
-250 LASPGVMD
+250 LSCPGGAD
-258 AKDSPMLDMNTVNR
+258 TKDSPMLDMSSVNR
-272 DVEQKTEYDH
+272 DVETKTEYEH

-303 SGLTYTRLSSDI
+303 SGLTYTRLASDI

-336 VNVSYKVASFRWI
+336 VNVSYKVASSRWI

-380 NTQDISSKP
+380 NTHDISSKP

-396 GVGIQFDFVD
+396 GVGIQFNVHD

-447 GKWKQ
+447 SKF

>member
-51 FRMWRVAGVAA
+51 FRMWRVTGVAA
-62 AASVALVIGYNFL
+62 AASVALVIGYSFL

-89 PKHPNMLASNQKPL
+89 TKHPNMLASNKKPI

-118 ADDLLSEQPV
+118 ADDLLSEQPK
-128 LASASMEQPV
+128 LAK
-138 LASAS
+138 AS

-150 NASTETDVK
+150 SASTETDVK
-159 VISSKEENSSKE
+159 EISSKEENS
-171 EYSKK
+171 KK
-176 EENGKEN
+176 ENGQTE
-183 EQAEVKPEKREDSR
+183 AKPAKREDSY
-197 VLPKSQN
+197 VLPHN
-204 DALLAYND
+204 PDNNLLAFND
-212 LTERRGSADVSSR
+212 MTERRGDEDAPSR

-235 LGASSTTTAYGDYLV
+235 LGASGTTTAYGDYLV
-250 LASPGVMD
+250 LSCPGVMD

-303 SGLTYTRLSSDI
+303 SGLTYTRLASDI

-336 VNVSYKVASFRWI
+336 VNVSYKVASFRWLG
-349 SLYGTAG
+349 LYGTAG

-366 TDEGYVENNTMKYT
+366 TDEGYVVNNTVQQT
-380 NTQDISSKP
+380 NTHDISSKP

-396 GVGIQFDFVD
+396 GVGIQFDFID

-421 DGSAL
+421 DGSTL

-447 GKWKQ
+447 GK